1 MCSLS
6 CALSGCGAP
15 LIAGL
20 SLSEWATAGSII
32 STAATG
38 KGFSEYAMDAATG
51 QDCRIVEGI
60 VRADRHVCERWG
72 SPASRKDWKGL
83 AHMPGVPGTTVEV
96 GVTEDPGSE
105 RRDSRGG

>member
-1 MCSLS
+1 LS
-6 CALSGCGAP
+6 FLGCALSGCGAP

-20 SLSEWATAGSII
+20 SVTEWATAGSLI
-32 STAATG
+32 STATTG

-60 VRADRHVCERWG
+60 VRQDRHICERRG
-72 SPASRKDWKGL
+72 SSASQKDWKGL
-83 AHMPGVPGTTVEV
+83 TQMQPVPGETVEV